1 MHNFHIEPTLFL
13 LKTPTYLNGL
23 SETKQFIRLIEIMST
38 YLGLTL
44 TLTVTDNGCNFPII
58 YMGVIYLNDY
68 YNSVITFV

>member
-1 MHNFHIEPTLFL
+1 MHNFHIGPTLFL

-23 SETKQFIRLIEIMST
+23 SETKQFIRLVEIMST

>member
-1 MHNFHIEPTLFL
+1 MHNFHIGPTLFL

-44 TLTVTDNGCNFPII
+44 TLTVEMLLFDNRVLNESVEYTFKLPFN
-58 YMGVIYLNDY
+58 YL
-68 YNSVITFV
+68 IL